1 MTSFN
6 MSTAVEL
13 TKRLYPDGLEEILYK
28 KVPTYGVLSKWKNF
42 TNEGKFLVW
51 KYATGGGASSV
62 FANAQANKGASSFK
76 RPFIQRSKEYALASM
91 DGEFLDATSGNPEAI
106 AEGFKVAMDDAL
118 YNVSRAVGFNM
129 FRNGGG
135 ARAQLAASG
144 AITTTTV
151 SNDTLTL
158 TSDSSMQGIEKGMWL
173 NAAATDGTSGS
184 VLSGKVQVLA
194 VDRVAKTIQVTTD
207 VTVSIPTIGNS
218 YYLFRDGD
226 FGNVMKGFQ
235 AWVPDSAPT
244 VGDSFFGIDRSSD
257 PTRLGGLRY
266 APTSGTI
273 QEILVAASAL
283 AYDHGAEPDL
293 VVLNPLDMA
302 NLINQVGSKA
312 TIPVKTDK
320 PNIGYSGVE
329 LYGAAGRMTIM
340 SDPSCQRHKA
350 WMLTSDTWEI
360 WCLGEVPRVL
370 NRDGQETLR
379 EANADADELR
389 VGGYL
394 QMVCFNPRDNV
405 NITLPSVGG

>member
-1 MTSFN
+1 MASFN
-6 MSTAVEL
+6 LSTAVEL

-28 KVPTYGVLSKWKNF
+28 KAPAYGLLSKWKNF

-51 KYATGGGASSV
+51 KYATGGGASTV
-62 FANAQANKGASSFK
+62 FANAQANKGASAFK
-76 RPFIQRSKEYALASM
+76 RPFITRTKEYALASM

-118 YNVSRAVGFNM
+118 YNLSRSLGFHM

-135 ARAQLAASG
+135 SRARLAASASG
-144 AITTTTV
+144 VGTTTV
-151 SNDTLTL
+151 TL

-173 NAAATDGTSGS
+173 QASAADGTTGA
-184 VLSGKVQVLA
+184 VLAGKVQVDS
-194 VDRVAKTIQVTTD
+194 VDRVAKTITATT
-207 VTVSIPTIGNS
+207 TWNVSIPGITDS

-226 FGNVMKGFQ
+226 FGNVIKGFQ
-235 AWVPDSAPT
+235 AWIPDSAPT
-244 VGDSFFGIDRSSD
+244 VGGGDSFFGIDRAAD
-257 PTRLGGLRY
+257 PTRLAGLRY

-283 AYDHGAEPDL
+283 AYDHGAEPDH
-293 VVLNPLDMA
+293 VILNPLDMA

-320 PNIGYSGVE
+320 PNIGYLGIE
-329 LYGAAGRMTIM
+329 LYGASGRLTVM
-340 SDPSCQRHKA
+340 SDPNCQRYKA
-350 WMLTSDTWEI
+350 WMITRDSWEL
-360 WCLGEVPRVL
+360 WCLGDVPRVL

-394 QMVCFNPRDNV
+394 QMVCFEPRNNV
-405 NITLPSVGG
+405 NITLPTAG